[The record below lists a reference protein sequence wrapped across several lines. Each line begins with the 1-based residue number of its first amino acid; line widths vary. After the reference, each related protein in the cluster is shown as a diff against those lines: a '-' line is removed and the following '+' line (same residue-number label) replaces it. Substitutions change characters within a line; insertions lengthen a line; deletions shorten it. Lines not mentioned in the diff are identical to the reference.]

1 MSMNDEPRMLIRL
14 TSFGYKWTRNKYEIN
29 SVCGRSIECTFSPIV
44 SDPYL
49 ILCYQ

>member
-14 TSFGYKWTRNKYEIN
+14 TSFDTSGLETSMKLILFVGGQSNAH
-29 SVCGRSIECTFSPIV
+29 SPIV